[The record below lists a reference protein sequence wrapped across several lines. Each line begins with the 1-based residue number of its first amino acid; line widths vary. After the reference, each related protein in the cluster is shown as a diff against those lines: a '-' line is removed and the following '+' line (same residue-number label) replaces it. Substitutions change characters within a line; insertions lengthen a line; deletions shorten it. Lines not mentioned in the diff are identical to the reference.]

1 MVLPSE
7 PEFEQARNEL
17 AISIAPFLAK
27 HPEYERAFEIVQV
40 SKETLPRYATIES
53 DCYYRCQS
61 VSSSSALSGKTMRES
76 LT

>member
-40 SKETLPRYATIES
+40 SKESPCPVLDVMTESNWLADTDPRAYHS
-53 DCYYRCQS
+53 VPRC
-61 VSSSSALSGKTMRES
+61 LGRR
-76 LT
+76 